1 MQGWGGAS
9 RGQQLTV
16 HWEQSAV
23 PSKPHWRETQ
33 RGPAL
38 LGKDSAPRAGT
49 FPREPLGAGSVEE
62 GVLREGS
69 LDERGDPPM
78 GTWQGNPLGF

>member
-1 MQGWGGAS
+1 MAHRTSCLAGVGWAS
-9 RGQQLTV
+9 RGRQLTV

-23 PSKPHWRETQ
+23 PSKPHWREIQ

-49 FPREPLGAGSVEE
+49 SLREPC
-62 GVLREGS
+62 
-69 LDERGDPPM
+69 
-78 GTWQGNPLGF
+78 PLGEGGISGGGGSQGGIAG